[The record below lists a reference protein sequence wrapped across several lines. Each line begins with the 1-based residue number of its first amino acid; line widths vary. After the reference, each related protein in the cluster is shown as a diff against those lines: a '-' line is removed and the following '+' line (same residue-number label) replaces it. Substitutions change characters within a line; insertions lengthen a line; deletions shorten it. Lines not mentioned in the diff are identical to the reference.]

1 MTRTRA
7 MTFDVGG
14 SQIAVTVRDRAAL
27 DAQLRERMRRDEGY
41 ALATINLDHLVKL
54 RRDAAFREAYAAH
67 DLVTADGNPIVWLGR
82 MAGHDLSLVTGSD
95 AIVPMCRLAAQL
107 DVNVGFVGSTEDVLK
122 KAKAFL
128 RGEVPGLRIAFTEA
142 PPMGFDPE
150 GEAATDIL
158 ARAADAGVGL
168 LFVALGAPKQ
178 ERFAAH
184 GRRMQP
190 RMGFASIGA
199 GLDFFA
205 GTQKRAPAWMRRF
218 ALEWVWRMMRDPRRL
233 AMRYVACA
241 AIVPREVWLALRQ
254 RRHP

>member
-7 MTFDVGG
+7 MTFDASGTE
-14 SQIAVTVRDRAAL
+14 IAVTVRDRAAL
-27 DAQLRERMRRDEGY
+27 DAQLRERMRRGDGY

-54 RRDAAFREAYAAH
+54 RRDPAFRAAYAAH

-82 MAGHDLSLVTGSD
+82 LAGHDLSLVTGSD

-107 DVNVGFVGSTEDVLK
+107 GVKVGFMGSTEAVLK
-122 KAKAFL
+122 QARAYL
-128 RGEVPGLRIAFTEA
+128 RGEVPTLDIAFSEA

-150 GEAATDIL
+150 GAEAEAIL
-158 ARAADAGVGL
+158 ARAAEAEVGL

-178 ERFAAH
+178 ERFAAF
-184 GRRMQP
+184 GRRRNP
-190 RMGFASIGA
+190 AMGFASIGA

-205 GTQKRAPAWMRRF
+205 GTQRRAPNWMRRL
-218 ALEWVWRMMRDPRRL
+218 ALEWVWRMLSDPRRL
-233 AMRYVACA
+233 ALRYAACA
-241 AIVPREVWLALRQ
+241 AILPREVLSALRQ